1 MNYGEEKIVF
11 VFVVF
16 VVSIFDFNIDC
27 CFFFNFFSNF
37 EMMDGLFICI
47 FVMNNILFNILIIK
61 IIEYGLRG

>member
-27 CFFFNFFSNF
+27 CFFFNFFSDF

-47 FVMNNILFNILIIK
+47 FVMNNI
-61 IIEYGLRG
+61 

>member
-27 CFFFNFFSNF
+27 CFFFNFFISF

-47 FVMNNILFNILIIK
+47 FVMNNI
-61 IIEYGLRG
+61 